1 MTVEAETEHIP
12 LDQLAKIYRK
22 IKTRMDLVQKE
33 FDTQL
38 ETLAAQLD
46 EVKTEIKDQM
56 KAQGAKSVK
65 TDFGTLSLVTKTRYS
80 TNDWDS
86 FKTFV
91 VQNDVVDL
99 LEKRI
104 AQLNMSK
111 FLEENPGLVPPGLN
125 SNTEFEIKLYKAS

>member
-22 IKTRMDLVQKE
+22 IKTRIDVVQKE

-38 ETLAAQLD
+38 ETLAAQLE
-46 EVKTEIKDQM
+46 EVKMEIKEQM

-80 TNDWDS
+80 TTDWDS
-86 FKTFV
+86 FKTFIV
-91 VQNDVVDL
+91 EHEVVDL

-104 AQLNMSK
+104 AQLNMAK

-125 SNTEFEIKLYKAS
+125 STTEFEIKLYKAS

>member
-104 AQLNMSK
+104 AQLNMAK

>member
-1 MTVEAETEHIP
+1 MTVEAKTEHIP

-22 IKTRMDLVQKE
+22 IKTRMDVVQKE

-38 ETLAAQLD
+38 ETLAAQLE
-46 EVKTEIKDQM
+46 EVKMEIKEQM

-80 TNDWDS
+80 TTDWDS
-86 FKTFV
+86 FKTFIV
-91 VQNDVVDL
+91 EHEVVDL

-104 AQLNMSK
+104 AQLNMAK

>member
-22 IKTRMDLVQKE
+22 IKTRMDIVQKE

-46 EVKTEIKDQM
+46 EVKTEIKEQM

>member
-22 IKTRMDLVQKE
+22 IKSRMDLVQKE

>member
-22 IKTRMDLVQKE
+22 IKTRMDIVQKE

-38 ETLAAQLD
+38 ETLAAQLE
-46 EVKTEIKDQM
+46 EVKMEIKEQM

-80 TNDWDS
+80 TTDWDS
-86 FKTFV
+86 FKTFIV
-91 VQNDVVDL
+91 EHEVVDL

-104 AQLNMSK
+104 AQLNMAK

>member
-46 EVKTEIKDQM
+46 EVKTEIKEQM

-65 TDFGTLSLVTKTRYS
+65 TDFGTLSLVTKIRYS

-104 AQLNMSK
+104 AQLNMAK

-125 SNTEFEIKLYKAS
+125 SNAEFEIKLYKAS

>member
-1 MTVEAETEHIP
+1 MTVEAEIEHIP

>member
-1 MTVEAETEHIP
+1 MTVEAEIEHIP

-22 IKTRMDLVQKE
+22 IKTRMDIVQKE

>member
-1 MTVEAETEHIP
+1 MTVEAEIEHIP

-104 AQLNMSK
+104 AQLNMAK

>member
-1 MTVEAETEHIP
+1 MTVEAEIEHIP

-99 LEKRI
+99 LEKRMDSYHPCI
-104 AQLNMSK
+104 Y
-111 FLEENPGLVPPGLN
+111 F
-125 SNTEFEIKLYKAS
+125 YKVYYHLL